1 MTNDETIKSIA
12 DMLQLQ
18 GDEDLAL
25 ELEEAWT
32 RAKHELERVKGI
44 ASRRLDRIAQLQHDV
59 AVLEDKLEDTRSE
72 LKSTFGGAPSRAL
85 EELGRVHGE
94 L

>member
-1 MTNDETIKSIA
+1 MNNNDEMIKSIA
-12 DMLQLQ
+12 DMLQMQ

-25 ELEEAWT
+25 ELEEAWM

-44 ASRRLDRIAQLQHDV
+44 AGRRLDRIAQLQHDV

-72 LKSTFGGAPSRAL
+72 L
-85 EELGRVHGE
+85 ELGREPRSHIDYE
-94 L
+94 